1 VRSLDFRSEG
11 VGVITLL
18 FSRRDIH
25 GYNVPSNYNRKFL
38 CVLSS
43 TNKIIVICTKVH
55 LQMEINCKTHF
66 WFL

>member
-1 VRSLDFRSEG
+1 VEFKEEWVSLPDDQTPFQ
-11 VGVITLL
+11 
-18 FSRRDIH
+18 DQ
-25 GYNVPSNYNRKFL
+25 VPSLKFL
-38 CVLSS
+38 CVLSI